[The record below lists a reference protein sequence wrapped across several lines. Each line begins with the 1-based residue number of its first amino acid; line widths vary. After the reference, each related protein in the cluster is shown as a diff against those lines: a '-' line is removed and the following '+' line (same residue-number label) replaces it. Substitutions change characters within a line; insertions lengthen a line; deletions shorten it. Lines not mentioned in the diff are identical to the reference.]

1 MFDQTARPPGSS
13 ANARLAWLAAQLS
26 PPTTQGPPAGRL
38 MRRWVP
44 ARFTADGIPVNRR
57 WFAVVAV
64 LIAVAVIVTG
74 AIALFGHRPGAET
87 PPPLPS
93 AKAAGEAPAAAAK
106 APLVISVVGRVLKP
120 GLVTIPPGARVAD
133 ALTAAGGAPPGTDLT
148 GLNLARRLTDG
159 EQVAVGVA
167 VPAAAG
173 TATPPGKLDLNTATA
188 EQLDSLPGVGEVM
201 AKRIVDWRSGH
212 GGFTTVEQLRDVEG
226 IGESKYSKIRELVSV
241 G

>member
-1 MFDQTARPPGSS
+1 MFDQTARPSGPSV
-13 ANARLAWLAAQLS
+13 NARLAWLTAQLS
-26 PPTTQGPPAGRL
+26 SPAQGPPAGRL
-38 MRRWVP
+38 VRRWVP

-57 WFAVVAV
+57 WLAVAAV

-87 PPPLPS
+87 LPSLPS
-93 AKAAGEAPAAAAK
+93 AKAAGDVPAAAAK

-120 GLVTIPPGARVAD
+120 GLVTVPPGARVAD
-133 ALTAAGGAPPGTDLT
+133 ALTAAGGAQPGTDLT
-148 GLNLARRLTDG
+148 GVNLARRLTDG
-159 EQVAVGVA
+159 EQVAIGVA

-173 TATPPGKLDLNTATA
+173 TATPPGKLDLNSATA
-188 EQLDSLPGVGEVM
+188 EQLDTLPGVGEVM

-212 GGFTTVEQLRDVEG
+212 GGFTSVEQLRDVEG
-226 IGESKYSKIRELVSV
+226 IGESKFKKVRELVSV

>member
-1 MFDQTARPPGSS
+1 MFDQTARPSGPSV
-13 ANARLAWLAAQLS
+13 NARLAWLAAQLS
-26 PPTTQGPPAGRL
+26 SPTQGPPAGRL
-38 MRRWVP
+38 ARRWVP

-57 WFAVVAV
+57 WFAVAAV
-64 LIAVAVIVTG
+64 LIAVAVIVIG
-74 AIALFGHRPGAET
+74 AIALFGHRPEAET

-93 AKAAGEAPAAAAK
+93 AKAAGDVPAAAGK

-120 GLVTIPPGARVAD
+120 GLVTVPPGARVAD
-133 ALTAAGGAPPGTDLT
+133 ALTAAGGAQPGTDLT
-148 GLNLARRLTDG
+148 GVNLARKLTDG

-173 TATPPGKLDLNTATA
+173 TAAPQGKLDLNSATA
-188 EQLDSLPGVGEVM
+188 EQLDTLPGVGEVM

-226 IGESKYSKIRELVSV
+226 IGESKYRKLREVVSV